1 MIPGAAPAP
10 AGCSMTGSVNVQ
22 FKDVFIPYGAY
33 WSTPF
38 CSWQGSFANLAPI
51 PFAADVTARALAQR
65 GIEPGAIDGLC
76 LGLTVASKHSFYG
89 TPWFA
94 GLAGLAH
101 ATGPT
106 ISQACATSVRCLV
119 TAAEELESGGATVY
133 LAAAADKTSN
143 GPHVF
148 YPNPGGPGGTGD
160 SENLVLDSF
169 GLDPWAKNSMLQTA
183 ENVAKEAGITREQQ
197 EDFTLLRYA
206 QYATATDDDG
216 AFLKRYMPWPLEVK
230 DARGKKVVATVTGDE
245 GVHGTTAQ
253 GLAALRPVMEGGS
266 VTFGTQTHPA
276 DGNAGMLLT
285 AGRDRARAMS
295 PGGAVD
301 VQLLSYGQARV
312 KKGFMPMA
320 VVPAAE
326 QALARAGI
334 IAADLDSVTS
344 HNPFAVNDVYLARE
358 LKLDPERMNR
368 HGCSLVWGHPQGP
381 TGLRSII
388 ELIEDLAMAGGGYG
402 LFTGCAAGD
411 SAAAVVLKVSA
422 R

>member
-1 MIPGAAPAP
+1 M
-10 AGCSMTGSVNVQ
+10 Q
-22 FKDVFIPYGAY
+22 FQDVWIPYGAY

-38 CSWQGSFANLAPI
+38 CSWQGTFATLPPI
-51 PFAADVTARALAQR
+51 PFAAEVAARALAER
-65 GIEPGAIDGLC
+65 GITPSDIDGLC
-76 LGLTVASKHSFYG
+76 FGTTVASKYSFYAA
-89 TPWFA
+89 PWFA
-94 GLAGLAH
+94 GMAGLGH
-101 ATGPT
+101 TTGPT

-119 TAAEELESGGATVY
+119 TAAQELSTGGATAY
-133 LAAAADKTSN
+133 LAVAADRTSN

-183 ENVAKEAGITREQQ
+183 ENVAREAGITRGEQ
-197 EDFTLLRYA
+197 EEVTLLRYR
-206 QYATATDDDG
+206 QYADATADDG
-216 AFLKRYMPWPLEVK
+216 AFFKRYMSWPLEVK

-245 GVHGTTAQ
+245 GVHPTNAQ
-253 GLAALRPVMEGGS
+253 GLATLRPVVEGGS

-285 AGRDRARAMS
+285 AGRDRARGVS
-295 PGGAVD
+295 PKGAVD

-320 VVPAAE
+320 VAPAAA
-326 QALARAGI
+326 QALSRAGI
-334 IAADLDSVTS
+334 TADQLGSITS

-388 ELIEDLAMAGGGYG
+388 ELIEDLAIAGGGYG

-411 SAAAVVLKVSA
+411 SAAAVVLKVSM

>member
-1 MIPGAAPAP
+1 M
-10 AGCSMTGSVNVQ
+10 Q
-22 FKDVFIPYGAY
+22 FQDVWIPYGAY

-38 CSWQGSFANLAPI
+38 CSWQGTFATLPPI
-51 PFAADVTARALAQR
+51 PFAAEVAARALAER
-65 GIEPGAIDGLC
+65 GIAPSDIDGLC
-76 LGLTVASKHSFYG
+76 FGTTVASKYSFYAA
-89 TPWFA
+89 PWFA
-94 GLAGLAH
+94 GMAGLGH
-101 ATGPT
+101 TTGPT
-106 ISQACATSVRCLV
+106 VSQACATSVRCVV
-119 TAAEELESGGATVY
+119 TAAQELSTGGATAY
-133 LAAAADKTSN
+133 LAVAADRTSN

-183 ENVAKEAGITREQQ
+183 ENVAREAGITRGEQ
-197 EDFTLLRYA
+197 EEVTLLRYR
-206 QYATATDDDG
+206 QYADATADDG
-216 AFLKRYMPWPLEVK
+216 AFFKRYMSWPLEVK

-245 GVHGTTAQ
+245 GVHPTNAQ
-253 GLAALRPVMEGGS
+253 GLATLRPVVEGGS

-276 DGNAGMLLT
+276 DGNAGILLT
-285 AGRDRARAMS
+285 AGRDRARGVS
-295 PGGAVD
+295 PKGAVD

-320 VVPAAE
+320 VAPAAA
-326 QALARAGI
+326 QALHRAGI
-334 IAADLDSVTS
+334 TADQLGSITS

-388 ELIEDLAMAGGGYG
+388 ELIEDLAIAGGGYG

-411 SAAAVVLKVSA
+411 SAAAVVLKVSM

>member
-1 MIPGAAPAP
+1 
-10 AGCSMTGSVNVQ
+10 VQ
-22 FKDVFIPYGAY
+22 FQDVWIPYGAY

-38 CSWQGSFANLAPI
+38 CSWQGTFATLPPI
-51 PFAADVTARALAQR
+51 PFAAEVAARALAER
-65 GIEPGAIDGLC
+65 GIAPSDIDGLC
-76 LGLTVASKHSFYG
+76 FGTTVASKYSFYAA
-89 TPWFA
+89 PWFA
-94 GLAGLAH
+94 GMAGLGH
-101 ATGPT
+101 TTGPT

-119 TAAEELESGGATVY
+119 TAAQELSTGGATAY
-133 LAAAADKTSN
+133 LAVAADRTSN

-183 ENVAKEAGITREQQ
+183 ENVAREAGITRGEQ
-197 EDFTLLRYA
+197 EEVTLLRYR
-206 QYATATDDDG
+206 QYADATADDG
-216 AFLKRYMPWPLEVK
+216 AFFKRYMSWPLEVK

-245 GVHGTTAQ
+245 GVRPTNAQ
-253 GLAALRPVMEGGS
+253 GLATLRPVVEGGS

-285 AGRDRARAMS
+285 AGRDRARGVS
-295 PGGAVD
+295 PKGAVD

-320 VVPAAE
+320 VAPAAA
-326 QALARAGI
+326 QALSRAGI
-334 IAADLDSVTS
+334 TADQLGSITS

-388 ELIEDLAMAGGGYG
+388 ELIEDLAIAGGGYG

-411 SAAAVVLKVSA
+411 SAAAVVLKVSM

>member
-1 MIPGAAPAP
+1 M
-10 AGCSMTGSVNVQ
+10 Q
-22 FKDVFIPYGAY
+22 FDDVWIPYGGY

-38 CSWQGSFANLAPI
+38 CVWQGSLATLPPI
-51 PFAADVTARALAQR
+51 PFAAEVAARALAER
-65 GIEPGAIDGLC
+65 GIAPTDIDGLC
-76 LGLTVASKHSFYG
+76 LGTTVSSKGSFYG
-89 TPWFA
+89 APWFA
-94 GLAGLAH
+94 GLAGLGH

-106 ISQACATSVRCLV
+106 INQACATSVRCV
-119 TAAEELESGGATVY
+119 VQAAQELSTGSAGVY
-133 LAAAADKTSN
+133 LAETCDRTSN

-148 YPNPGGPGGTGD
+148 YPNPAGPGGTGE

-169 GLDPWAKNSMLQTA
+169 GHDPWARNSMLQTA
-183 ENVAKEAGITREQQ
+183 ENVAAEAGITREAQ
-197 EDFTLLRYA
+197 EEITLLRYR
-206 QYATATDDDG
+206 QYANATANDS
-216 AFLKRYMPWPLEVK
+216 AFLKRYMPWPLEVR
-230 DARGKKVVATVTGDE
+230 DARGRKVAATVAGDE
-245 GVHGTTAQ
+245 GVHATTAE
-253 GLAALRPVMEGGS
+253 GLAALRPVMDGGS

-285 AGRDRARAMS
+285 AGCDRARALS
-295 PGGAVD
+295 PKGVVD

-320 VVPAAE
+320 VVPAAA
-326 QALARAGI
+326 QALERAGI
-334 IAADLDSVTS
+334 KAGDLASATS

-388 ELIEDLAMAGGGYG
+388 ELIEDLVVVGGGYG

-411 SAAAVVLKVSA
+411 SAAAVVLKVSM

>member
-1 MIPGAAPAP
+1 M
-10 AGCSMTGSVNVQ
+10 Q
-22 FKDVFIPYGAY
+22 FESVFIPYGGY

-38 CSWQGSFANLAPI
+38 SVWQGSFATLPPI
-51 PFAADVTARALAQR
+51 PFAAEVASRALAER
-65 GIEPGAIDGLC
+65 GIAATDIDGLC
-76 LGLTVASKHSFYG
+76 LGTTVASKYSFYG
-89 TPWFA
+89 APWFA
-94 GLAGLAH
+94 GLAGLGH

-119 TAAEELESGGATVY
+119 TAAQELSSGGATVY
-133 LAAAADKTSN
+133 LAAAADRTSN

-148 YPNPGGPGGTGD
+148 YPNPSGPGGTGD

-183 ENVAKEAGITREQQ
+183 ENVAREAGITREAQ
-197 EDFTLLRYA
+197 EEITLLRYQ
-206 QYATATDDDG
+206 QYATATADDS
-216 AFLKRYMPWPLEVK
+216 AFLKRYMPFPLEVK
-230 DARGKKVVATVTGDE
+230 DARGKKVVATVSGDE
-245 GVHGTTAQ
+245 GVHATNAQ
-253 GLAALRPVMEGGS
+253 GLAGLRPVIEGGT

-285 AGRDRARAMS
+285 AGRDRARALS
-295 PGGAVD
+295 PKGAVD

-320 VVPAAE
+320 VVPAAQ

-334 IAADLDSVTS
+334 AAGDLASITS
-344 HNPFAVNDVYLARE
+344 HNPFAVNDVFLARE
-358 LKLDPERMNR
+358 LSLDPERMNR

-388 ELIEDLAMAGGGYG
+388 ELIEDLAIAGGGFG

-411 SAAAVVLKVSA
+411 SAAAVVLKVTP